1 MFLRVV
7 KVIWYKAASPPHPGR
22 SVVFARWHQC
32 FSELGPPRHDVTSV
46 DVCVAFGRAVSD
58 NDGFCG
64 ITGATP
70 QCPVGIKHDGLD
82 GNIRYS
88 TSSLLLFSTTAIYIA
103 RKMSHM
109 HYTQQRCKISSD
121 LTILPV
127 CVCQVCWR
135 WGRTVHCSLTRV
147 TSAAAPM
154 SVLIT
159 FRSFWL

>member
-1 MFLRVV
+1 MRSRRLPLFTNEIKFPCRGRGANRTNVSPSGQSNLIQGRIAAAPGSLSRIRQVAPMFLRAR
-7 KVIWYKAASPPHPGR
+7 AAA
-22 SVVFARWHQC
+22 ARY
-32 FSELGPPRHDVTSV
+32 VTSV

-127 CVCQVCWR
+127 CVCQVC
-135 WGRTVHCSLTRV
+135 
-147 TSAAAPM
+147 
-154 SVLIT
+154 
-159 FRSFWL
+159 